1 MRMKNAIQALCM
13 AGLACFSANASD
25 NKKEVERLQACGDV
39 LKEILDIPDNLPT
52 DLLNDAECVIVI
64 PSVKKLAF
72 GVGGSYGRGAIVCRS
87 GPHFTGPWGPPAM
100 FALEGANIGFQ
111 LGGQATDFVLLV
123 MNPKGAESV
132 LKSKVKLGGDAS
144 AAAGPKGRTAAA
156 QTDIVMKA
164 EILTYSRS
172 RGLFAGVSLEG
183 STLRQDN
190 GANENLYGRKLSAQ
204 EIVREHKAG
213 TPAAGQKLVALLN
226 KQSPKNLS
234 DPKSL
239 K

>member
-1 MRMKNAIQALCM
+1 MMMTEGGAMRTLRMKNVVTMLSIAA
-13 AGLACFSANASD
+13 LACASVAAAKS
-25 NKKEVERLQACGDV
+25 KKEVERLQNCGEV

-64 PSVKKLAF
+64 PSVKKFAM
-72 GVGGSYGRGAIVCRS
+72 GIGGRYARGAIVCRS

-100 FALEGANIGFQ
+100 FALEGANIGLQ

-123 MNPKGAESV
+123 MNPKGAESI
-132 LKSKVKLGGDAS
+132 LNSKVKLGGDAS

-164 EILTYSRS
+164 EILTYSRA

-190 GANENLYGRKLSAQ
+190 GANENLYGRKL
-204 EIVREHKAG
+204 
-213 TPAAGQKLVALLN
+213 
-226 KQSPKNLS
+226 
-234 DPKSL
+234 D
-239 K
+239 

>member
-1 MRMKNAIQALCM
+1 MRTKNVIQALCM

-87 GPHFTGPWGPPAM
+87 GQHFTGPWGPPAM

>member
-1 MRMKNAIQALCM
+1 MRTKNVIQALCM

-64 PSVKKLAF
+64 PSLKKLAF

-87 GPHFTGPWGPPAM
+87 GQHFTGPWGPPAM